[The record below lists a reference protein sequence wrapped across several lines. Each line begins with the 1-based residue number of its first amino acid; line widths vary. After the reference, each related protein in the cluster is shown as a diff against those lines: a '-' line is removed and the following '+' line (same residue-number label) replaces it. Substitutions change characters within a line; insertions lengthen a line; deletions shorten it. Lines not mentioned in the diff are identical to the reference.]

1 MRRARLALLASGLA
15 LSIWSNALA
24 VETGVIDDPAE
35 FAEEMPSWRFVADG
49 VMGGLSTGSLKR
61 EEIADRSAVRLQGRV
76 RLEKNGGFI
85 QVALDL
91 GIDASGWDG
100 IELDVYGN
108 GESYSV
114 HLRTNDTLLPWQSY
128 RMPILAQG
136 AWKVIR
142 LPFKSFKPHRLYVP
156 LDVTRLERMGVVAI
170 GRAFEADVAIGG
182 ARLYRE

>member
-24 VETGVIDDPAE
+24 VETRVIDDPAE

-100 IELDVYGN
+100 IELDVYH
-108 GESYSV
+108 V
-114 HLRTNDTLLPWQSY
+114 W
-128 RMPILAQG
+128 
-136 AWKVIR
+136 
-142 LPFKSFKPHRLYVP
+142 
-156 LDVTRLERMGVVAI
+156 
-170 GRAFEADVAIGG
+170 
-182 ARLYRE
+182 